1 MSSPRRAIDAAA
13 GTVKKGEARAA
24 APLLFLAPALVIVFA
39 VLIYPILFSFFV
51 SLFDWPLSSGA
62 GTRAFVGLD
71 NYRELVFDPE
81 FWNSLRLQLGFIF
94 IAIPIELVLGFAAAL
109 LLNRDFFGARV
120 IRTLLLLPVF
130 FLPLLSGMTWRLMLQ
145 PRYGSINLFLMSI
158 GIEEMA
164 WLGDPGWAYAAIIA
178 QDIWRMWPF
187 MFMLLYAGLTNIP
200 GEMLEAAEIDGAG
213 YFKRLRTIVVP
224 MLGPT
229 MLTAV
234 LLRIIDALRV
244 FSEVYT
250 MTEGGP
256 GSSTLLFSL
265 YTHRQAFSFQKVG
278 MASAMAIFL
287 LFLSIL
293 FAVTLV
299 RKNMSLDVLEE
310 KAGV

>member
-1 MSSPRRAIDAAA
+1 MRGAVPF
-13 GTVKKGEARAA
+13 
-24 APLLFLAPALVIVFA
+24 LFLAPALVIVFA
-39 VLIYPILFSFFV
+39 VLIYPIGFSLFV

-62 GTRAFVGLD
+62 GTRAFVGIS
-71 NYRELVFDPE
+71 NYRELLFDPE

-94 IAIPIELVLGFAAAL
+94 IAIPVELVLGFAAAL

-145 PRYGSINLFLMSI
+145 PRYGSINQLLVSL
-158 GIEEMA
+158 GAEERA
-164 WLGDPGWAYAAIIA
+164 WLGDPTWAYTAIIA
-178 QDIWRMWPF
+178 QDVWRMWPF

-200 GEMLEAAEIDGAG
+200 GELLEAAEIDGAG
-213 YFKRLRTIVVP
+213 YFKRLRTIIVP

-287 LFLSIL
+287 LLLSIV